1 MVHVGQVIEGK
12 PLLDGAQHGAQIA
25 LVAFGDEDRVG
36 EALAP
41 CEHCLIPG
49 RIALLLIKR
58 HTAHVGVERNACS
71 VETCEMRCH
80 NNDGLTLVFKQVF
93 KPLKGHELLNRLLV
107 GFPKRAVIDGSA
119 RKADIDT
126 MCQRATLGLG
136 KLGKAEPQV
145 RLDDMATL
153 RNGEPEDSGNDFRK
167 SFAHG
172 HRQILHRP
180 NHTDPE
186 LGKENVHFL
195 SPACLGCAPAGVL

>member
-1 MVHVGQVIEGK
+1 M
-12 PLLDGAQHGAQIA
+12 
-25 LVAFGDEDRVG
+25 
-36 EALAP
+36 
-41 CEHCLIPG
+41 
-49 RIALLLIKR
+49 
-58 HTAHVGVERNACS
+58 
-71 VETCEMRCH
+71 
-80 NNDGLTLVFKQVF
+80 
-93 KPLKGHELLNRLLV
+93 
-107 GFPKRAVIDGSA
+107 IDGSA

-186 LGKENVHFL
+186 LGKENVHFCL
-195 SPACLGCAPAGVL
+195 RPAWDALLQGLVAVVAPGILLRHATNDGLDLAVHRLGVLFGVACKRFIPLHSLNAPAVAASHAPDEEAISLELMRDTHRKRHRVGRPAEKVGPDALPLEGT